1 VNHVG
6 RLHEGYAFQ
15 ELVRKGLHVACRQ
28 ELRRVN
34 QLVHVHIRPFEHQIP
49 SIKTKNRN
57 SMRKAIDETQQGSLD
72 SSKKVTSK
80 RGLECWRAAE
90 TIKLNILEHARNI
103 MP

>member
-1 VNHVG
+1 
-6 RLHEGYAFQ
+6 
-15 ELVRKGLHVACRQ
+15 
-28 ELRRVN
+28 
-34 QLVHVHIRPFEHQIP
+34 
-49 SIKTKNRN
+49 
-57 SMRKAIDETQQGSLD
+57 MRKAIDETQQGSLD